1 VKQLVPGL
9 TYALLQGRANYL
21 SLSRLAEEIEEAL
34 AEAHL
39 PAARAWMSR

>member
-21 SLSRLAEEIEEAL
+21 SLSRLVEEIEEAL

-39 PAARAWMSR
+39 PAARAWMGR